1 MHAKHRLRLVAG
13 STLLAMVALL
23 TLAGCGSQSPSADAS
38 KKPSGTTSTPS
49 ATPSTKTEATVQDVR
64 DRVQKAGTGTFSL
77 VTRTVA
83 GQELASIK
91 GRYALDDQHVAARLT
106 VPQGTGKPATARVE
120 LVKGDAFFQVAQW
133 TKAVRSCW
141 LRSTTDDLSKS
152 YGLDLATN
160 DQVPLPIDLLD
171 RFQAVKS
178 AGNGLVD
185 GTLDITAVLPLLS
198 GAVKTQLVAAKP
210 KGVVPAFLTFDGND
224 VLLTIPGYALSTAL
238 GESLKLDESKFSS
251 IAAGRFEAGLRITGG
266 IAGVGAPSSGR
277 QMSAADLKA
286 NRCG

>member
-1 MHAKHRLRLVAG
+1 
-13 STLLAMVALL
+13 MVALL
-23 TLAGCGSQSPSADAS
+23 TLAGCGSQKPSSEPS
-38 KKPSGTTSTPS
+38 KKSSGTASTVSSATPTPS

-83 GQELASIK
+83 GEVLASIK
-91 GRYALDDQHVAARLT
+91 GRYALDDQQVAARLT
-106 VPQGTGKPATARVE
+106 VPQGRGKAATARVE

-141 LRSTTDDLSKS
+141 LRSTTDGLSKS

-171 RFQAVKS
+171 RFQAVRS
-178 AGNGLVD
+178 AGQVVD
-185 GTLDITAVLPLLS
+185 GSLDITAVLPLLS
-198 GAVKTQLVAAKP
+198 GAVKSQLVAAKP

-224 VLLTIPGYALSTAL
+224 VMVTIPGYALSTAL
-238 GESLKLDESKFSS
+238 SQSLKIDESKFSS
-251 IAAGRFEAGLRITGG
+251 IAGERFEAGLRITGG
-266 IAGVGAPSSGR
+266 VAGVGAPSSDR